1 MSGRVRE
8 TAILTT
14 AREMDNQF
22 EWFAHEAVALR
33 EGVPPAVIDVI
44 KHRRP
49 VVDLPPADA
58 AIIELGRQAL
68 GDKKVTSEVFAR
80 AFAIFGDRGMVE
92 LVLLIGSYAS
102 IATLLTTFDVQLP
115 QGQAPLMP
123 AR

>member
-1 MSGRVRE
+1 M
-8 TAILTT
+8 
-14 AREMDNQF
+14 
-22 EWFAHEAVALR
+22 
-33 EGVPPAVIDVI
+33 IDVI